1 MADNPE
7 ARSEKVPAI
16 AVNAQSAGWKTRT
29 PPEQPQAGGAS
40 RSPQETFVQEGRAPA
55 AILDKLTYT
64 DLTAG
69 PQAMF
74 KQSAAAAATS
84 REDHHSP
91 RLDRASCTG
100 DRRAGPPL
108 RCLK

>member
-7 ARSEKVPAI
+7 ARSEKVSAI

-55 AILDKLTYT
+55 TILDALPYT
-64 DLTAG
+64 DMTPGRKTRVLSQTAERPAKKSPAARRG
-69 PQAMF
+69 SGLGSRVVHLLGGGQA
-74 KQSAAAAATS
+74 AWY
-84 REDHHSP
+84 P
-91 RLDRASCTG
+91 
-100 DRRAGPPL
+100 
-108 RCLK
+108 